1 MALNPTEATRLSH
14 DWIAET
20 NFFHL
25 LDAEDARTAAA
36 VKAADCPDCGG
47 RLDQAN
53 YPRKPRGGEVG
64 AAGEIFDRRR
74 SFCCRR
80 EGCRHRR
87 TPASLVFL
95 GRRVYL
101 AVTIVLTALR
111 SAVTVAPPAAASPA
125 RRTLRRW
132 LAWFATELPVTTW
145 FTTVRARLS
154 PPMEPNERLPGALVK
169 RFLAQ
174 HAVPEAITATLRLLA
189 PLSTVTAATPTTA

>member
-1 MALNPTEATRLSH
+1 MALNPTEATCLSH

-64 AAGEIFDRRR
+64 AAGEIFKRRR

-87 TPASLVFL
+87 TPASLVFF

-101 AVTIVLTALR
+101 AVTIVLTAWR
-111 SAVTVAPPAAASPA
+111 SAVTVASALAPASPP
-125 RRTLRRW
+125 RWTLRRW
-132 LAWFATELPVTTW
+132 LAWFAAELPVTNW
-145 FTTVRARLS
+145 FTTVRARMS
-154 PPMEPNERLPGALVK
+154 PSMEPGEQLPGALLERLMV
-169 RFLAQ
+169 RHGVAE
-174 HAVPEAITATLRLLA
+174 AVAAVLRL
-189 PLSTVTAATPTTA
+189 LSTVTAMPTRRA